1 MSVGNYIPD
10 GFRRQWGRI
19 NGRFEGV
26 DLEGVLLISPVVLF
40 FVFVSLVPIVYGI
53 WLSFQTGTGAVDLEW
68 TGLANYLTVIQTEA
82 FWASAVKGVY
92 FAAYTVFLQLVLG
105 VGIAL
110 ALNQSMKFGNL
121 IRAFVFLPYM
131 IPTIAVAAIFKW
143 ILQNEVG
150 VVNWI
155 LMEVGLISDQLTFFS
170 VDLAMHSVV
179 WASTWKWTVF
189 VILLVLARLQSI
201 DRTLYEAART
211 NGAGV
216 WRQFV
221 DVTWPQIRT
230 IVALVV
236 LLRAI
241 WQFSKFEMIFL
252 LTQGGPFKET
262 TTMVIYAY
270 DLAFSELQFGRASA
284 VTTMIFLLLLAFG
297 ALYFLIFNPEEEVEV
312 AQ

>member
-1 MSVGNYIPD
+1 MSVRNYIPP

-26 DLEGVLLISPVVLF
+26 DLEGVALISPVVAF
-40 FVFVSLVPIVYGI
+40 FVFVSLIPIAYGI
-53 WLSFQTGTGAVDLEW
+53 WLSFQSGTGAVDLEW
-68 TGLANYLTVIQTEA
+68 VGLENYLTVVQTQE
-82 FWASAVKGVY
+82 FWMSALTGVY

-110 ALNQSMKFGNL
+110 ALNQKMKFGNL
-121 IRAFVFLPYM
+121 VRAFVFLPYM

-155 LMEVGLISDQLTFFS
+155 LMEVGVISDQVTFFS
-170 VDLAMHSVV
+170 VDLALHSVV

-211 NGAGV
+211 NGAGL

-252 LTQGGPFKET
+252 LTQGGPFAAT
-262 TTMVIYAY
+262 RTMTIHAY

-312 AQ
+312 TQ

>member
-10 GFRRQWGRI
+10 GFRRQWGRL
-19 NGRFEGV
+19 NGRFSGV
-26 DLEGVLLISPVVLF
+26 DLEGVALISPVILF

-68 TGLANYLTVIQTEA
+68 NGLANYLAVVQEGA
-82 FWASAVKGVY
+82 FWMSALRGVY
-92 FAAYTVFLQLVLG
+92 FAAYTVFLQLVIG
-105 VGIAL
+105 VGVAL

-155 LMEVGLISDQLTFFS
+155 LMEIGVISDQVTFFS
-170 VDLAMHSVV
+170 VGLAMHSVV

-211 NGAGV
+211 NGAGI

-297 ALYFLIFNPEEEVEV
+297 ALYFVVFSPEEEVEV
-312 AQ
+312 TR